1 MSSGSNPHSEQEVPQ
16 CQTTK
21 ESEAA
26 SFDKV
31 EETGSDYIVR
41 CCISLYY
48 KFFWFVYNLVVFF
61 FTIHNYKTY
70 DYNTE
75 EEDWSD
81 NEYVEDKGS
90 QENVETFSNVT
101 SFPVS

>member
-1 MSSGSNPHSEQEVPQ
+1 MSSGLNPHSEQEVVPQ

-41 CCISLYY
+41 SC
-48 KFFWFVYNLVVFF
+48 
-61 FTIHNYKTY
+61 
-70 DYNTE
+70 
-75 EEDWSD
+75 
-81 NEYVEDKGS
+81 
-90 QENVETFSNVT
+90 T
-101 SFPVS
+101 SFCYKYFWVV